1 MLAADELPGPKDF
14 ETSFSTRRAHVTR
27 VRGEN
32 IWILYRF
39 DDERLYMVTACGER
53 PAPADE

>member
-1 MLAADELPGPKDF
+1 MLASDELPAPSDF
-14 ETSFSTRRAHVTR
+14 ETRFSTRRAHVTR
-27 VRGEN
+27 VRSEN

-39 DDERLYMVTACGER
+39 DHERLYMVTACGEQ